1 MSEDVLQVRVVKI
14 LGIENT
20 CICMLKFS
28 PFSKLGL
35 KQQLFQNNLG
45 DLHFKEDTQHSC
57 TYLKYIIT
65 ESNLFHMF
73 CFVVIWFWTTNN
85 ILHESYNLQTEETA
99 ITDHWECWKNLQTHY
114 WCSLCSL
121 WAGCLIIMVYEYL
134 MIGSQN
140 KMLPHNKDN

>member
-85 ILHESYNLQTEETA
+85 ILHESYNLQTEENSYYRSLRMQEEFTNTLLVFLVFTVSRMLNYHGLW
-99 ITDHWECWKNLQTHY
+99 ILNDWK
-114 WCSLCSL
+114 S
-121 WAGCLIIMVYEYL
+121 
-134 MIGSQN
+134 
-140 KMLPHNKDN
+140 K